1 MLKVLMLRGIKMT
14 DAPGHPRPLRP
25 DIKVTIMDYGSQVD
39 SVNDLLILDY
49 G

>member
-25 DIKVTIMDYGSQVD
+25 DINISQL
-39 SVNDLLILDY
+39 NYTGLLPALTTTGLY
-49 G
+49 KG